1 MEFNFKKW
9 LEQVSY
15 RLMYSSTGNLHYA
28 LFTQNIYVVGSN
40 YYPFPAAIGYTQEG
54 KIQMIFNEQC
64 IQQLPIEA
72 GTELLKHEVL
82 HLIFG
87 HLASFRR
94 NLTDKFGDEV
104 VSIATDISVNQFI
117 DCKLMEDVGM
127 HPTTHEKFDLPRD
140 KTTEWYCTE
149 LYRLMKNAPPPP
161 KQNENSNPDEQ
172 FSSERGNLSS
182 NKQLSPEQIK
192 ALHTE
197 PWELILDNTVVP
209 DDVIEKNLVNIIISV
224 KNEAQSIKGNKP
236 NRGFDSLSVKEFIE
250 SVKRK
255 AVIPWY
261 AILRRME
268 ARGRRE
274 KKEPSLF
281 KASRRGPT
289 PPYLGRVRK
298 SVLNVWFCVDTSGSM
313 HKDDLKV
320 IDSELKGISKRGAQ
334 ILVVHADAKIVK
346 KETYSLRKGLSHF
359 YGRGGTDFSQ
369 PLIELF
375 KLPFH
380 LKPAFV
386 VYYTDGDGGVELYRE
401 FLKQKGCDW
410 NKTKGTKTP
419 CGVEILWLL
428 TSEKDESSV
437 KKFQRMIPFGRYEK
451 LPILGRRESVLDDH
465 GG

>member
-1 MEFNFKKW
+1 MEFDFKKW

-15 RLMYSSTGNLHYA
+15 RLMFSSRGNLHYA
-28 LFTQNIYVVGSN
+28 LFTQNIYVVGSKQ
-40 YYPFPAAIGYTQEG
+40 YPHPAAIGYTQGG
-54 KIQMIFNEQC
+54 KIQLIFNEHC

-94 NLTDKFGDEV
+94 GLIDKFGAQ
-104 VSIATDISVNQFI
+104 IASLAMDISVNQFI

-127 HPTTHEKFDLPRD
+127 DPATHEKFDLPGD
-140 KTTEWYCTE
+140 KTTEWYCAE
-149 LYRLMKNAPPPP
+149 LYKMKN
-161 KQNENSNPDEQ
+161 EQ
-172 FSSERGNLSS
+172 LAIPQKSKLEEVSEQDKNFD
-182 NKQLSPEQIK
+182 
-192 ALHTE
+192 TE
-197 PWELILDNTVVP
+197 PWEVVLDNEIAP
-209 DDVIEKNLVNIIISV
+209 DDVIERNLVEIIV
-224 KNEAQSIKGNKP
+224 RVNNEAQSLRGNVKA
-236 NRGFDSLSVKEFIE
+236 RGWDSANVKEFIE

-255 AVIPWY
+255 AVMPWY

-289 PPYLGRVRK
+289 PPYLGRVRR
-298 SVLNVWFCVDTSGSM
+298 SLLSVWFCVDTSGSM
-313 HKDDLKV
+313 REDDLKV

-346 KETYSLRKGLSHF
+346 KETYSLRKGLSYF
-359 YGRGGTDFSQ
+359 YGRSGTDFSQ

-375 KLPFH
+375 KLPFR

-386 VYYTDGDGGVELYRE
+386 VYYTDGQGGIELYRE
-401 FLKQKGCDW
+401 FLKQRGCDW
-410 NKTKGTKTP
+410 KKVRGTTKTP

-428 TSEKDESSV
+428 TSGKGSQSI
-437 KKFQRMIPFGRYEK
+437 KTFQKMVPFGRYEK
-451 LPILGRRESVLDDH
+451 IPILGRRESVLDDP
-465 GG
+465 

>member
-1 MEFNFKKW
+1 MEFDFRKW

-28 LFTQNIYVVGSN
+28 LFTQNIYVVGGN
-40 YYPFPAAIGYTQEG
+40 YYPFPAAIGYTQGG
-54 KIQMIFNEQC
+54 KIQLIFNEQC

-94 NLTDKFGDEV
+94 NLIDKFGNKV

-127 HPTTHEKFDLPRD
+127 PPTTHEKFGLPGD

-149 LYRLMKNAPPPP
+149 LYRLMKN
-161 KQNENSNPDEQ
+161 E
-172 FSSERGNLSS
+172 
-182 NKQLSPEQIK
+182 QLSPKQTK
-192 ALHTE
+192 DFNVK
-197 PWELILDNTVVP
+197 PWELILDNTAVP
-209 DDVIEKNLVNIIISV
+209 DDVIEKNLVNVIISV

-236 NRGFDSLSVKEFIE
+236 SRGWDSLSVKEFIE

-313 HKDDLKV
+313 RKDDLKV

-334 ILVVHADAKIVK
+334 ILVVHADAKIAK

-375 KLPFH
+375 KLPFR

-401 FLKQKGCDW
+401 FLKQRGCDW

-428 TSEKDESSV
+428 TSEKDEYSV
-437 KKFQRMIPFGRYEK
+437 KRFQRMIPFGRYEK
-451 LPILGRRESVLDDH
+451 IPILGRRESVLDDH
-465 GG
+465 GD

>member
-9 LEQVSY
+9 LEQVNY

-28 LFTQNIYVVGSN
+28 LFTQNIYVVGGN

-94 NLTDKFGDEV
+94 NLIDKFGDEV
-104 VSIATDISVNQFI
+104 VSIAMDISVNQFI

-127 HPTTHEKFDLPRD
+127 HPTTHEKFGLPRD

-149 LYRLMKNAPPPP
+149 LYR
-161 KQNENSNPDEQ
+161 NEV
-172 FSSERGNLSS
+172 
-182 NKQLSPEQIK
+182 NKQFNV
-192 ALHTE
+192 E

-224 KNEAQSIKGNKP
+224 KNEVQSIKGNKP
-236 NRGFDSLSVKEFIE
+236 SRGWDSLSVKEFIE

-255 AVIPWY
+255 AVMPWY